1 MQNSRRVLW
10 TPVRRRILFLPA
22 LAIVSMLA
30 DSSNPVHA
38 LRSAQPEE
46 TVRIAGSV
54 PSAARPERDRGA
66 VDANAMLERMIFPLR
81 RRSTS
86 DAELAQLLA
95 QQQDPSS
102 PNFHH
107 WLTPEEFG
115 ARFGLSDQEIARVT
129 DWLSEKGFQVEELA
143 RGRGWIRFSGTVA
156 QAEEAFQTAIR
167 TYDVDGSLR
176 QSNASEI
183 VLPRRI
189 AQFLAA
195 PIPLSNFHSRPM
207 HRAVGEVPGRVR
219 SGLPAA
225 LYTTGSGAHYLAP
238 ADFASIYGVTPL
250 SSAGVTGQGVKIAI
264 AGRTN
269 IHVSDVQRF
278 RSQFGLPAN
287 DPHIIVNGTDPGVV
301 STDEE
306 SEAELDA
313 EWSGA
318 VAPAAEIDL
327 VVTGD
332 TATTDGITDSSQ
344 YIVDHNLAS
353 IVSVSFGLCEQ
364 YPETQVFNGI
374 WSQAAAQGISVFVAS
389 GDDGVAECED
399 ANATTATHGA
409 SVNGLCST
417 PWNVCVGATQLAD
430 TDNPSAYWSASNDP
444 VTKGS
449 ALGYVPEQ
457 VWNES
462 GGTCG
467 ALCASGGGASVFYPM
482 PSWQSAPGVPAD
494 ATHRYVPDVA
504 VSGGTH
510 DGYLT
515 YVNNSSSLSAFGG
528 TSVSTPALAGLFALI
543 VQLHGPQGNPNPRL
557 YQLGSAQFSGSGPGI
572 FHDITSGDNGVPG
585 AMGFPAGPGYDEAT
599 GLGSVVANVLAANW
613 SSMAPPSA
621 QRALPIRTT
630 VGHAPRSLPFR

>member
-1 MQNSRRVLW
+1 MRH
-10 TPVRRRILFLPA
+10 RIVFLPA
-22 LAIVSMLA
+22 VAVASLLA
-30 DSSNPVHA
+30 DSSNLA
-38 LRSAQPEE
+38 RDLRSAQPAE

-54 PSAARPERDRGA
+54 PPAVRPDRDRGA
-66 VDANAMLERMIFPLR
+66 ADANAMLERITFPLR
-81 RRSTS
+81 RRSGA
-86 DAELAQLLA
+86 DAQLAELLT
-95 QQQDPSS
+95 QQQDPAS
-102 PNFHH
+102 PNYHR

-115 ARFGLSDQEIARVT
+115 ARFGLSDGEIAEVT
-129 DWLSEKGFQVEELA
+129 DWLSEKGFEVEEVA
-143 RGRGWIRFSGTVA
+143 RGRGWIRFSGAVT
-156 QAEEAFQTAIR
+156 QAEEAFQTSIR
-167 TYDVDGSLR
+167 KYEVDGEIR
-176 QSNASEI
+176 QSNATEI
-183 VLPRRI
+183 ALPRRI

-207 HRAVGEVPGRVR
+207 HRAVGEVAVRVR
-219 SGLPAA
+219 NSEPAP
-225 LYTTGSGAHYLAP
+225 LYTSGSGVHYLAP
-238 ADFASIYGVTPL
+238 ADFASIYDIKPL
-250 SSAGVTGQGVKIAI
+250 TSAGVTGQGVKIAI

-269 IHVSDVQRF
+269 IHLSDVQQF

-301 STDEE
+301 SKDEE
-306 SEAELDA
+306 SEAELDV
-313 EWSGA
+313 EWSGG
-318 VAPAAEIDL
+318 VAPGAEIDL
-327 VVTGD
+327 VVTKD

-364 YPETQVFNGI
+364 YPETQAFDGL

-409 SVNGLCST
+409 SVNGLCSS
-417 PWNVCVGATQLAD
+417 PSDVCVGATQFAESG
-430 TDNPSAYWSASNDP
+430 NPPAYWSATNDP

-467 ALCASGGGASVFYPM
+467 ALCASGGGASIFYTR

-510 DGYLT
+510 DAYLT

-528 TSVSTPALAGLFALI
+528 TSVSTPAFAGLFAFV
-543 VQLHGPQGNPNPRL
+543 VQLHGPQGNPNPRF
-557 YQLGSAQFSGSGPGI
+557 YQLSSAQFSGSGPAV

-585 AMGFPAGPGYDEAT
+585 ATGFSAGPGYDEAT
-599 GLGSVVANVLAANW
+599 GLGSVDANVLAANW
-613 SSMAPPSA
+613 SSAPPASA
-621 QRALPIRTT
+621 QRASPIRTT
-630 VGHAPRSLPFR
+630 VGHVPRSLPFR